1 MLAKY
6 SLIVVKT
13 AETFNYR
20 VSLKEECFCRLINVV
35 ALLVVELHSGV
46 GNWNFLLNV
55 CNSQV
60 VCNHAGK
67 VTVVVSLSRGIVFK

>member
-35 ALLVVELHSGV
+35 ALLVVELHSSV
-46 GNWNFLLNV
+46 GNWNFILKF
-55 CNSQV
+55 CNSQRNPV
-60 VCNHAGK
+60 VGWGMLF
-67 VTVVVSLSRGIVFK
+67 VSSCD